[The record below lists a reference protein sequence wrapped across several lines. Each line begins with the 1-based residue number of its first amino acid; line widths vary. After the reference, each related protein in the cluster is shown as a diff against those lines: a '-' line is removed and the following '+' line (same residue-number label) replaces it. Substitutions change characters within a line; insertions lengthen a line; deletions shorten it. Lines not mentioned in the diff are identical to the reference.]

1 MTIGRAWMWSAI
13 TLTGCSLSALA
24 CDGDVA
30 EQEGTAEIRVVHAAA
45 GAPAVDVYL
54 AGGEEPVVAGL
65 AYGEASGFAEL
76 EAGELEF
83 EIRPAGAEAASEPIY
98 STGPLAIHAG
108 SRVDAIA
115 AGRLDATGDED
126 GFRVLTLVEQSPPPE
141 RSDGVLI
148 RIVHAGA
155 DAPAVAIDV
164 GNDGSAEIAGLAR
177 FSDTGGEAIELPA
190 DAELRIGV
198 LAGLPL
204 TPVTSFT
211 IPPLPAGGEAL
222 IVASGLLSADPAAAD
237 GFALLAFTESASARI
252 GQDPMVYAL
261 HAGPDAP
268 AVDLYTP
275 DTQPLALALSFGQL
289 SPGFRVTP
297 RSQTINVWPAGI
309 EHGASPAGVLTT
321 PALTAG
327 QSYLVIASGFLAP
340 GEGEQAFGAVAV
352 AGEFDREDSGARVRL
367 VHASPDAPAVDVGT
381 VHGDALGALLAT
393 DLSYG
398 QATPGKGVS
407 VTQTPVDLGV
417 AATGSASIAARFS
430 GVSIGPGARLFAVA
444 AGALAP
450 AAGRQGFRLMV
461 IDATSSAWTVSSI
474 HPN

>member
-1 MTIGRAWMWSAI
+1 MRIRRAWMSIAM
-13 TLTGCSLSALA
+13 TLTGGAFALA
-24 CDGDVA
+24 CGGEVD

-76 EAGELEF
+76 EAGDLEF
-83 EIRPAGAEAASEPIY
+83 EIRPAGAEASSEPIY
-98 STGPLAIHAG
+98 ATGPLTIHAG

-115 AGRLDATGDED
+115 AGRIDSTADDDA
-126 GFRVLTLVEQSPPPE
+126 FRVLTLVEEPPPE
-141 RSDGVLI
+141 RGDGALV

-164 GNDGSAEIAGLAR
+164 GNDGTPEIQGLAR
-177 FSDTGGEAIELPA
+177 FTDTGSEAIALPA
-190 DAELRIGV
+190 DSELRVGI

-204 TPVTSFT
+204 APVTSFT
-211 IPPLPAGGEAL
+211 VPPLPAGGEAL
-222 IVASGLLSADPAAAD
+222 IVASGLLSADPAD
-237 GFALLAFTESASARI
+237 QSGFALLAFTATASARI
-252 GQDPMVYAL
+252 AQDPIVFAL

-275 DTQPLALALSFGQL
+275 DTEPLALGLSFGQL
-289 SPGFRVTP
+289 SAGFRVAP
-297 RSQTINVWPAGI
+297 RSQVINVWPAGI
-309 EHGASPAGVLTT
+309 EHGAAPAAAATT
-321 PALTAG
+321 PALAAG
-327 QSYLVIASGFLAP
+327 QRYLVIASGFLAP
-340 GEGEQAFGAVAV
+340 GEGEQPFGLVAAAV
-352 AGEFDREDSGARVRL
+352 EFDREDSAARVRL

-381 VHGDALGALLAT
+381 VHGDSLGTLLAS
-393 DLSYG
+393 DLSFG
-398 QATPGKGVS
+398 QATLGKGVS

-417 AATGSASIAARFS
+417 AATGSEAIAARFM
-430 GVSIGPGARLFAVA
+430 GVAIQPGARLFAIA

-450 AAGRQGFRLMV
+450 QVGRQGFRLIV
-461 IDATSSAWTVSSI
+461 VDATAAGWTATSI